1 MPPPAFR
8 LASASHTRS
17 YFCLPLA
24 RSMHASPN
32 SARGSATEPCCAA
45 AAAISPICLLPKCG
59 VSRHQ
64 HVCRPKPPGATGKLI
79 ICALYFMHPPFRRS
93 EVSKSMR
100 QESDL
105 TTALL
110 FFLRSSFVY
119 VLAPRYGL
127 VAAPILE
134 ASRAV
139 CVRHPSHPTL
149 FLLIMM
155 LTAVTSKP
163 RTAHACTGLS
173 VLELG
178 EASWTILHGICARAP
193 PAADVGMPPTRFAR
207 RPARC
212 SRPASA
218 TAADSGSGVGRLS
231 ESPVR
236 LSQVPCR
243 RQRPS

>member
-1 MPPPAFR
+1 M
-8 LASASHTRS
+8 
-17 YFCLPLA
+17 
-24 RSMHASPN
+24 
-32 SARGSATEPCCAA
+32 
-45 AAAISPICLLPKCG
+45 LPKCG

-64 HVCRPKPPGATGKLI
+64 HVCRCGKAKGKPEKLTHD
-79 ICALYFMHPPFRRS
+79 LRLHDPPFRRS
-93 EVSKSMR
+93 AASKSTR
-100 QESDL
+100 QESNL
-105 TTALL
+105 TTALR

-119 VLAPRYGL
+119 VLAPRDGL
-127 VAAPILE
+127 VAAPTLE

-193 PAADVGMPPTRFAR
+193 PAADVSMPPTRFAR